1 MINLALIFFCTLTCF
16 TRMTISVLDE
26 TEIVSIV
33 IDDVFIEEIIVIF
46 KVYTVL
52 IISFAIVRRLVFIG
66 YTFRMIKHI
75 LFLFDIVHWQRMV
88 MHIRSC
94 FVVVYRMRI
103 REQRLWLVYW
113 CQPGIYVPVK
123 VFQVQILKMEE
134 TTEHFV
140 WNLYFPRLEDD
151 IGESNYD

>member
-1 MINLALIFFCTLTCF
+1 MINLALIFYCTLTCF

-52 IISFAIVRRLVFIG
+52 IISFAIVMRLVFIG
-66 YTFRMIKHI
+66 YSFRVIKHI

-88 MHIRSC
+88 IHIRSW
-94 FVVVYRMRI
+94 FRI
-103 REQRLWLVYW
+103 RFREQRLRLVYW